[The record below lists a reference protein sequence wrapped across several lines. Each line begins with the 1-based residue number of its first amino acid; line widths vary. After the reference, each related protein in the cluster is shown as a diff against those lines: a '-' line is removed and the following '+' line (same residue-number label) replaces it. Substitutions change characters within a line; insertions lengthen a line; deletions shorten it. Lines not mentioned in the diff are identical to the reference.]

1 MHRYFLFFEIGFV
14 AIMGYYYGWVAAGV
28 SLAFVV
34 LSAIYNLSREEE
46 KKVEEV
52 KRRYEF
58 ERKTMESCQKIYKDI
73 LTDEDLDAVRK
84 LGVLIQLASAMDK
97 SRMGNIT
104 DITCDILG
112 DSIIMKTIV
121 KSDACFDVMQAQKVR
136 SDFKRVFKK
145 TLQVI

>member
-14 AIMGYYYGWVAAGV
+14 AIMGYYYGWVAAGI

-34 LSAIYNLSREEE
+34 LSAISNLSREEE

-73 LTDEDLDAVRK
+73 LTEIPSCANLIASYYWDKDRK
-84 LGVLIQLASAMDK
+84 KD
-97 SRMGNIT
+97 NF
-104 DITCDILG
+104 
-112 DSIIMKTIV
+112 IV
-121 KSDACFDVMQAQKVR
+121 EHARKMQENE
-136 SDFKRVFKK
+136 
-145 TLQVI
+145 